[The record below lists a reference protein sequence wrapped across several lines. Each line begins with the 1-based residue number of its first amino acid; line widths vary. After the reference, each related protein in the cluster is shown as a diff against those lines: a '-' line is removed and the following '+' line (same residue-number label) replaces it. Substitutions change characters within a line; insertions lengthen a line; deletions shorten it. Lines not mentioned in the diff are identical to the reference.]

1 MRWLDGITTSMQMTL
16 SKLLKTVKE
25 KPVILQS
32 MGSQRIEYLVTE
44 QQQCI
49 YLQLFIAIIALI
61 NFKLIKKSNYV
72 IQYALKQ

>member
-1 MRWLDGITTSMQMTL
+1 MDGITTSMQMTL